1 MNNKPLIIGLIVGVG
16 LIGAF
21 FALKKPTKNL
31 KALSPKTIQ
40 PLADFSRLEI
50 IPSKQSTGADGMG
63 KYAGELSFKGSV
75 PDKIVL
81 EKIQDGWFLTYP
93 FKAPTSDIYNQRLRE
108 AFAQIRRSDDIAVPK
123 TQRRHYALTPELRTE
138 IKAFVGKDT
147 SKPALHLFVG
157 KELVVPQTKARRTFV
172 QWPGDDNIYRLQAP
186 LGFVRHRSPDA
197 MRSRTLIRIKPTDI
211 STLTFTH
218 RGEAP
223 ITIKQTNQTW
233 SLVTPKIDM
242 KLDQE
247 SIGFVLEALKKL
259 TISDFEN
266 KLNTKTSGLN
276 DPDMTLTI
284 AGSGTIKQPISL
296 ALKKVTK
303 KPDFTSIYYIQLKGR
318 QDIFSITALKGGHLT
333 PTIDRL
339 RNLYP
344 RPIDEQTVTGI
355 TFLNR
360 YKQKKIVLEKKGE
373 NWTMTEPVQSD
384 VVDTL
389 QVGAMLKYLTNMR
402 VGRYV
407 MDAKDTGLDDS
418 AEKVEIRTT
427 KGPVHL
433 LIGAKIPNEKD
444 MYYGKFADVP
454 TPFVLT
460 KYMIRRFKPKLK
472 DMLPPKKVK
481 ETP

>member
-1 MNNKPLIIGLIVGVG
+1 MNNKPLIVGLIVGVG

-21 FALKKPTKNL
+21 FALKKPTKDL
-31 KALSPKTIQ
+31 KALSPKTIK
-40 PLADFSRLEI
+40 PITDFSRIVI

-63 KYAGELSFKGSV
+63 KYAGELSYKGSV

-81 EKIQDGWFLTYP
+81 EKIQGGWFLTHP
-93 FKAPTSDIYNQRLRE
+93 FKAPTSDIYNQRLEE

-123 TQRRHYALTPELRTE
+123 TQLRHYALTPELRTE
-138 IKAFVGKDT
+138 IKAFGKDT
-147 SKPALHLFVG
+147 TKPALHLFVG

-197 MRSRTLIRIKPTDI
+197 MRSRTLVRIQPTDI
-211 STLTFTH
+211 TTLTFSH
-218 RGEAP
+218 RGKPP
-223 ITIKQTNQTW
+223 ITIQQTNKKW

-266 KLNTKTSGLN
+266 KLTIKTAGLD

-284 AGSGTIKQPISL
+284 NGTGTVKQPISL
-296 ALKKVTK
+296 ALKKVTR
-303 KPDFTSIYYIQLKGR
+303 KPDFTSLYYIQLKGR
-318 QDIFSITALKGGHLT
+318 QDVFSITALKGGHLT

-344 RPIDEQTVTGI
+344 RPIDEASVTGI

-360 YKQKKIVLEKKGE
+360 DKQKKIILEKKGD
-373 NWTMTEPVQSD
+373 NWTMVEPVQSD
-384 VVDTL
+384 TVDTL
-389 QVGAMLKYLTNMR
+389 QVESMLKYLTNMR
-402 VGRYV
+402 VGRYITG
-407 MDAKDTGLDDS
+407 AQNTGLDDK

-472 DMLPPKKVK
+472 DMLPPNKVK
-481 ETP
+481 ETK